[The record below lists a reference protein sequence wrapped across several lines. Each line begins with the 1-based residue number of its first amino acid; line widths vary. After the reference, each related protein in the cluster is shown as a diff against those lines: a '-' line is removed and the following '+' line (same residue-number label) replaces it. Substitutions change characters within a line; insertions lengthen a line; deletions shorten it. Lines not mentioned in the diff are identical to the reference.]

1 MMDLKSDGR
10 DVNVRLRDDVW
21 AMEEPGTL
29 SLTRTQAHALRLH
42 LNAWAMFTQFEDV
55 EEDG

>member
-21 AMEEPGTL
+21 GNGGAWNFVFDSDSGSRAAVTFE
-29 SLTRTQAHALRLH
+29 RLGDCH
-42 LNAWAMFTQFEDV
+42 TV
-55 EEDG
+55 RGH

>member
-42 LNAWAMFTQFEDV
+42 LNAWAMFTQFEDI

>member
-21 AMEEPGTL
+21 ALEEPGTL
-29 SLTRTQAHALRLH
+29 SLTRSQAQHLLLH
-42 LNAWAMFTQFEDV
+42 LN
-55 EEDG
+55 